1 MVIARTPYE
10 RVAEID
16 VGSQLENLRRHYAKL
31 QHDKELKGKRAE
43 KKAMH
48 AGPSE
53 TQLRLYREGVHNI
66 STLKMDEELERAQF
80 TAKVRCASPSPTCDR
95 LYEQGLL
102 KVLASRTRE
111 DERKKEAAASPYLR
125 RKATGISSPVC
136 DRLYQQGVDKVKAA
150 RSSSRTKSDIVTS
163 PSIRSASPNRTCDR
177 LYNHGKQKIRSARSR
192 SNTPLRSQDELLR
205 KLASSPS
212 KRSNSIDRMYEN
224 GKAKLRSTSQP
235 RRHENTNRQ
244 DEKIKTLASTATV
257 RAVSPHLNRL
267 YEKGKAKLRSSS
279 NARTRLP
286 PTSTV
291 SQYKVMGGSPRVHTR
306 NRGGLCQV
314 GTSENRERDSER
326 AHAEDVNE
334 IREQRP
340 GHVAPFS
347 SEGPEAFD
355 ISIDGE
361 DISV

>member
-48 AGPSE
+48 ARPSE
-53 TQLRLYREGVHNI
+53 TQLRLYREGVHKI

-80 TAKVRCASPSPTCDR
+80 TAKVRCASPSPICDR

-102 KVLASRTRE
+102 KVLARRTRE

-136 DRLYQQGVDKVKAA
+136 DRLYQQGVDKVKAE

-235 RRHENTNRQ
+235 RRHENTNGQ
-244 DEKIKTLASTATV
+244 DEKIKTLASTSATTTTTTTTTV
-257 RAVSPHLNRL
+257 RAVSPNLNRL
-267 YEKGKAKLRSSS
+267 YEKGKA
-279 NARTRLP
+279 NYLP
-286 PTSTV
+286 PTSTA
-291 SQYKVMGGSPRVHTR
+291 SQYKVVGGSPYVKSR
-306 NRGGLCQV
+306 NTIGGLCQV
-314 GTSENRERDSER
+314 GTSENREHDSER
-326 AHAEDVNE
+326 AHTEDVNE

-340 GHVAPFS
+340 GT
-347 SEGPEAFD
+347 EGPEAFD